1 MADVAR
7 VLADLGRLD
16 ELFDTAEVF
25 GKHFDSVAAL
35 VKRMEQEQFGIS
47 FGLYL
52 HCDLHMTHDKVLR
65 LVQAACFKY
74 NRSTDAYK
82 PAPLLYNPHRKG
94 AVVYFPRIAP
104 PRSRLEPVIRQIESK
119 TGAQSAE
126 NGRLAFRSFAVVVQE
141 LIAKECG
148 VRGMPPLD
156 FFQGGNVPLPIV
168 VQWDGTGY
176 GNQHFNTIV
185 DRNPWSSHSAQHLYV
200 FGLGNC
206 NDDRS
211 GTRRLLGPNLSVVN
225 L

>member
-1 MADVAR
+1 MTSRRSAR
-7 VLADLGRLD
+7 LSVRSRSSSSARTLLAAAEYSSLPGGCSEPRCGPCAQ
-16 ELFDTAEVF
+16 ELA
-25 GKHFDSVAAL
+25 HFSL
-35 VKRMEQEQFGIS
+35 
-47 FGLYL
+47 
-52 HCDLHMTHDKVLR
+52 
-65 LVQAACFKY
+65 
-74 NRSTDAYK
+74 
-82 PAPLLYNPHRKG
+82 PLLYNPHRKG

-185 DRNPWSSHSAQHLYV
+185 ARNPWSRRSHSAQHLCV